1 MGTPGK
7 KIADSDFED
16 IKVHAEKIAENYSER
31 DALCTEMENMFLLE
45 DSNLP
50 NDSYIKETLAPDPRV
65 TLLGAVRLLT
75 AADPEFSVP
84 NEFNS
89 VEVRKKSSPLEKAA
103 KAMWYASSRIRKK
116 PIHYDL
122 ALSGLLYGEEH
133 MFIMSTK
140 DMYDAATTPAE
151 KARAE
156 RAMKMTPI
164 LFDVIN
170 PKLGYA
176 SYDRLGL
183 AAYAMKQEIGVY
195 DARTR
200 YGDAVSKML
209 ADKKDYDTVE
219 LNEYWNNT
227 NHAVWFSENADDPVI
242 AMEHGLPFIPIVAQ
256 ITEGSNLFVDSG
268 QDKIQPFLYTLYKS
282 NLWKRRNL
290 SLTVLYTMMNAIGTN
305 PLFLYKRKNPEKH
318 IEVDWSKPG
327 GIIEIEADED
337 FSSLAKHVIDDSILQ
352 GLEISD
358 RLTEEATI
366 FKQTLGQ
373 PLGANAPF
381 SMVAL
386 LSQAGRLPLVPY
398 QRLTNFAI
406 SDGMRMAFELIK
418 IEGGSKEIL
427 GEEGMETL
435 VAKEIPE
442 TFEIFANLDIS
453 MPQDERQQVIMA
465 TQATFGEDPLVSKKY
480 ARERWMKIGQSDEM
494 QEEIWGERF
503 SNQEAQMAYTQQQMI
518 LAQQQQMIEQQMAMQ
533 AEQQMMAQQQQGMS
547 PGGAPP
553 MMPGQPMPPQQ
564 PMPGDPSQMMPGEM
578 QAMNNQLGNV
588 TAQPGV
594 PGVPQMMPGDGSM
607 PMQGASGIVESPLGN
622 IMGG

>member
-1 MGTPGK
+1 MGKPGK

-16 IKVHAEKIAENYSER
+16 IKVHAEKIAENYSSR
-31 DALCTEMENMFLLE
+31 DALYTEMESMFLLE

-50 NDSYIKETLAPDPRV
+50 TDSYIKETLAPDPRT

-89 VEVRKKSSPLEKAA
+89 AEVRKLSSPLEKAA
-103 KAMWYASSRIRKK
+103 KAIWYASSRIRKK
-116 PIHYDL
+116 PLHYDL

-140 DMYDAATTPAE
+140 DMYEAAVTPAE

-200 YGDAVSKML
+200 YGEAVSKMIE
-209 ADKKDYDTVE
+209 DRKDYDTVE

-227 NHAVWFSENADDPVI
+227 YHAVWFSEYADEPVI
-242 AMEHGLPFIPIVAQ
+242 AAEHGLPFIPIVAQ
-256 ITEGSNLFVDSG
+256 ITEGSNLFIEKD

-290 SLTVLYTMMNAIGTN
+290 SLTVLYTMMNAIGAN
-305 PLFLYKRKNPEKH
+305 PMFIYKRKNPEKH
-318 IEVDWSKPG
+318 IEVDWSTPG
-327 GIIEIEADED
+327 GIIEIETEED
-337 FSSLAKHVIDDSILQ
+337 FASFAKHVLDDSILK

-358 RLTEEATI
+358 RLVEESTI

-381 SMVAL
+381 SMVSL

-418 IEGGSKEIL
+418 IEGGSKQIL

-503 SNQEAQMAYTQQQMI
+503 SNQQAQMAYTQQQMI

-533 AEQQMMAQQQQGMS
+533 AQQQTMQQQQQGMP
-547 PGGAPP
+547 PGGGQ
-553 MMPGQPMPPQQ
+553 MMPGQPMPPQP
-564 PMPGDPSQMMPGEM
+564 PMPGDPSQMMPGEQ

-594 PGVPQMMPGDGSM
+594 PGVPQMSPGDGGM
-607 PMQGASGIVESPLGN
+607 PMQGATPASMMER
-622 IMGG
+622 